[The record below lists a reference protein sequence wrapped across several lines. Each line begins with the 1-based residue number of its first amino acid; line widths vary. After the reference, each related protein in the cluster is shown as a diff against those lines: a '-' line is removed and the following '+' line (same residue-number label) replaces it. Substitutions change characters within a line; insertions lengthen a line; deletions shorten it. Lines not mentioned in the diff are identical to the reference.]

1 MEARVFRPAI
11 TAMNA
16 LPIGSNTV
24 LNKALQTIDTEL
36 DRFFDQAF
44 PARKAA

>member
-1 MEARVFRPAI
+1 
-11 TAMNA
+11 MNA
-16 LPIGSNTV
+16 PPIGSNTP

-44 PARKAA
+44 PAPKAA